1 MIVSHKINPGSN
13 GTVGLDLKFSDR
25 LVIRF
30 VCGFN
35 EMNSGFIDFAKNLNS
50 ELFPEENIPYDNNRN
65 QFSIYHAPF
74 KYNGNEE
81 NYELIK
87 NKWSVEQR
95 HIFNQTLIE
104 EYFDKRFSSIL
115 YNTAGN
121 MVDEIRYNRDMST
134 LTLVE
139 KKITWR
145 NVNLPEEIHHNYVL
159 DKRAKWI
166 ICTIVEEVYLKCKG
180 ISSEINYKMHIKKRK
195 MLTQLSPY
203 LFNPIRLERLAKMR
217 FLELVDF
224 VDVYLQEL
232 GL

>member
-25 LVIRF
+25 LMIRF
-30 VCGFN
+30 VCGLN
-35 EMNSGFIDFAKNLNS
+35 EMNSGFINLAKNLNS

-65 QFSIYHAPF
+65 QFYIYSAPF
-74 KYNGNEE
+74 KYNENEE

-87 NKWSVEQR
+87 NNWSARQR

-104 EYFDKRFSSIL
+104 EYLDKRFYTIFHSIS
-115 YNTAGN
+115 GN
-121 MVDEIRYNRDMST
+121 MVDEIMYNRDTST

-180 ISSEINYKMHIKKRK
+180 VSLEINYKMHIKKRK

-203 LFNPIRLERLAKMR
+203 LFNPIRLKRLAKMR
-217 FLELVDF
+217 GLEFVDF
-224 VDVYLQEL
+224 VDVYSQEL